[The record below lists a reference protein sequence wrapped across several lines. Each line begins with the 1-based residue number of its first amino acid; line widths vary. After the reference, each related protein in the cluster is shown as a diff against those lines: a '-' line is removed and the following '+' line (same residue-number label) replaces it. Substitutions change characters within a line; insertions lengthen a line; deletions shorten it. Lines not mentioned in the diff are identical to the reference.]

1 MADDLKD
8 EDCPEPS
15 DCATDAQGF
24 SDEPFGISEA
34 QEAVRRAEAGLKE
47 ARRLYRLARRRA
59 VRRLR
64 AVRQTT
70 AGDVIDHTLK
80 LVKRYPG
87 PSVAAALFL
96 GFFLG
101 RSSRR

>member
-1 MADDLKD
+1 MADD
-8 EDCPEPS
+8 PTNQPS
-15 DCATDAQGF
+15 AQASDRAPDPQGF

-47 ARRLYRLARRRA
+47 ARRLYRRARRRA
-59 VRRLR
+59 VHRLHE
-64 AVRQTT
+64 VRQTT
-70 AGDVIDHTLK
+70 AGDLIDHTLK
-80 LVKRYPG
+80 LVKKYPG
-87 PSVAAALFL
+87 PSVVAALFL